1 MKCYGKKNVG
11 KILLFVIWGGNF
23 ILGIYYQ
30 KIILWLISI
39 KTYIL
44 MGVCHVSLLGV
55 YHYCLFVRI
64 INYLVLI
71 IYIGITKA
79 GCF

>member
-1 MKCYGKKNVG
+1 MGVYH
-11 KILLFVIWGGNF
+11 
-23 ILGIYYQ
+23 Q
-30 KIILWLISI
+30 KIILWHVSI

-44 MGVCHVSLLGV
+44 VGVYHVSLLGI
-55 YHYCLFVRI
+55 YRYCLFVRI

-71 IYIGITKA
+71 IYVGITKA